1 MLLHLALLLLLAHCS
16 LLGNDQQL
24 RILLR
29 RWLVRCIWLYVRT
42 QRRYANEMFT
52 CAKHLTSSLDV
63 GCHKTSGSNN

>member
-1 MLLHLALLLLLAHCS
+1 MLLLLALLLLLSHGS

-42 QRRYANEMFT
+42 RHRYANEMFT

-63 GCHKTSGSNN
+63 GSHKTSGSNN